1 MKFKLVRGKENNFES
16 GLRGFFQ
23 YKDLGIEEATDGNY
37 GANVIRAID
46 GKHANG
52 EWHFHKLKFQ
62 MVYILKG
69 WVKFEYEGEGEFI
82 FCKGDMVYQPP
93 EIRHREIE
101 HSDNLELLEITSPA
115 EFKTIK
121 I

>member
-1 MKFKLVRGKENNFES
+1 MKFKLVRDKENNFES

-23 YKDLGIEEATDGNY
+23 YKNLGVEEATDGNY

-69 WVKFEYEGEGEFI
+69 WVKFEYKGEGI
-82 FCKGDMVYQPP
+82 FTLNKGDSVYQPP
-93 EIRHREIE
+93 GIHHREIE
-101 HSDNLELLEITSPA
+101 HSEDLELIEITNPA
-115 EFKTIK
+115 KFQTVSL
-121 I
+121 

>member
-1 MKFKLVRGKENNFES
+1 MKFKLVRGNKKQFES

-23 YKDLGIEEATDGNY
+23 YKNLGIEEATNGDY

-46 GKHANG
+46 GKHAKG
-52 EWHFHKLKFQ
+52 DWHFHRLKFQ

-69 WVKFEYEGEGEFI
+69 WVKFEYKGEGI
-82 FCKGDMVYQPP
+82 FTLNPGDVVYQPP

-101 HSDNLELLEITSPA
+101 HSEDLELIEITSPA
-115 EFKTIK
+115 EFKTVTL
-121 I
+121 